1 MQKSRKR
8 DGSNRVFAGAIIL
21 SLCIGLLGA
30 LPFASATESGLPGE
44 PTESMLEPGVSS
56 RVESQPEPEA
66 SSSLKSQPEAS
77 APEVDVSSSVTSMPE
92 ESSGVESGSEEP
104 VKAKSFT
111 AGREPNTSGRIVVDG
126 DISDWKNVPAVALP
140 GQGNGWNSVDSMR
153 MAMDTEGNVYL
164 CLEGTANQYNLDG
177 IRWSGMN
184 ITQNGA
190 TQYYVSLDFLV
201 SQGAQLETGGAVGN
215 DAGDVCAEL
224 CIPAS
229 YFTDGNFT
237 ISYQNVTV
245 AAGDM
250 AVMDGVPLE
259 EEEPVYQGIVIDGSF
274 ADWDAVTK
282 YPGND
287 PNDNLKNAAAVFD
300 GDWVYLYLEEYPGC
314 SATGTGTQGNGKY
327 SIKTDL
333 GKEFVFQ
340 LNRDGTVSCPAEDAS
355 CQHNGTRWEVAIPA
369 SALPEYLNT
378 LDFGI
383 YLHEPM
389 VTDIANLNGQG
400 GGGSFSGIV
409 YDGLYGDWAYYP
421 HTTIQYATQGTEE
434 VATDAKGALYVDGS
448 SLYGHVKS
456 NMPVHVETGGSELL
470 NAVTI
475 RFDGIGDL
483 SFRPVLV
490 GEDGSINYNPDISSL
505 HDGTYEFYL
514 IHTGDSQDLKNINDV
529 NNPDYDKLAPYG
541 RIMITATDSQIE
553 GEFLIDLEKVAK
565 RFDCSPQDFKTISAQ
580 FGRLGQQWITISGT
594 PTGAWLGV
602 LLCLLTV
609 LGVTWF
615 RRRRQTA

>member
-1 MQKSRKR
+1 MQKNRKR
-8 DGSNRVFAGAIIL
+8 AGVYRVFSGAISL
-21 SLCIGLLGA
+21 SLCIGLLGT

-44 PTESMLEPGVSS
+44 PTESM
-56 RVESQPEPEA
+56 PEPA
-66 SSSLKSQPEAS
+66 LSSSLGSQLEPETPSSPESQPEAS
-77 APEVDVSSSVTSMPE
+77 APEADVSSSVTSMPE
-92 ESSGVESGSEEP
+92 ESSGVESGPEEP

-126 DISDWKNVPAVALP
+126 DISDWKNVPAVTLP
-140 GQGNGWNSVDSMR
+140 GQGDRWHSVDSMR

-177 IRWSGMN
+177 IRWSGLN
-184 ITQNGA
+184 ITQNGV
-190 TQYYVSLDFLV
+190 TPDPIPLNFLV
-201 SQGAQLETGGAVGN
+201 SQGAQLEIGGAVGN
-215 DAGDVCAEL
+215 DVGDVCAEL

-229 YFTDGNFT
+229 YFTDKNFT
-237 ISYQNVTV
+237 ISYQNAAF

-250 AVMDGVPLE
+250 PVMDGVPLE

-282 YPGND
+282 TPGND
-287 PNDNLKNAAAVFD
+287 PGGNLKDVAMVFD
-300 GDWVYLYLEEYPGC
+300 GDWVYLYLEEYPGY
-314 SATGTGTQGNGKY
+314 SATGAGTQGNGKY

-355 CQHNGTRWEVAIPA
+355 CQHNGTRWEVAIPV
-369 SALPEYLNT
+369 SALPEYQNT

-389 VTDIANLNGQG
+389 VTGVANLNGQG
-400 GGGSFSGIV
+400 SGGSFDGIV
-409 YDGLYGDWAYYP
+409 YDGLYGDWTYYP
-421 HTTIQYATQGTEE
+421 HTTIQYATQGTGEKPAD
-434 VATDAKGALYVDGS
+434 ATGALYADGS
-448 SLYGHVKS
+448 SLYGHVRS
-456 NMPVHVETGGSELL
+456 DMPQHVQTGGSELL

-483 SFRPVLV
+483 YFRPVLV

-505 HDGTYEFYL
+505 KDGTYEFYL
-514 IHTGDSQDLKNINDV
+514 GHTSDWGTLDNINNADFP
-529 NNPDYDKLAPYG
+529 NYDQQVPYG
-541 RIMITATDSQIE
+541 KIMITATDSQIE